1 MDYHA
6 DTMLPP
12 ELLNPIWDDIRKL
25 EAIGQYKEAFMYLRA
40 VTDEIGALHQAC
52 IGICFLL
59 EKYPQPW
66 NSLQTL
72 LAMVNQHLAP
82 VTECSKLMY
91 LESLR
96 MIMEAVQQALSLKSH
111 PMELQSTIT
120 SLCSIQNNRL
130 FSRTDIP
137 GFDIPTPVS
146 HTGCNPNI
154 H

>member
-1 MDYHA
+1 MDYHT
-6 DTMLPP
+6 DTILPP

-25 EAIGQYKEAFMYLRA
+25 ESIGHYKEAFMYLRA
-40 VTDEIGALHQAC
+40 VTKEIGALHQAC
-52 IGICFLL
+52 IGICCLL

-120 SLCSIQNNRL
+120 SICLIQNNRL
-130 FSRTDIP
+130 FRRTDVS
-137 GFDIPTPVS
+137 GFDIPTTVS
-146 HTGCNPNI
+146 QSGYNQNLH
-154 H
+154 